1 MANEKIILYYWSELT
16 NIHLQFRQMSSKEL
30 CHSESSNFF
39 GSEDLCHLLVG
50 SEVLLVLSILE
61 VMFLQVSPQ
70 FLDALSSRCFLCSN
84 DVSKIIGKLHWLRD
98 SRLLFCWFVGRSFI
112 DGTRFL
118 CCFRHFEL
126 IRSFGTFDVMFE
138 SQWFDIE

>member
-30 CHSESSNFF
+30 GHSKSSNFS
-39 GSEDLCHLLVG
+39 GSKDLCHLLVG
-50 SEVLLVLSILE
+50 SEE
-61 VMFLQVSPQ
+61 

-84 DVSKIIGKLHWLRD
+84 DVSKIRRKLHWLRD
-98 SRLLFCWFVGRSFI
+98 SRLLFCWFFGRSFI

-118 CCFRHFEL
+118 YCFRHFEL
-126 IRSFGTFDVMFE
+126 TR
-138 SQWFDIE
+138 